1 MNANY
6 QPPTQAVK
14 DWLKLASKQLGVAL
28 IPSAQ
33 LDAEI
38 ILSHTLNKPRTYLHA
53 HNDEIL
59 SPRII
64 EIANAR
70 IDLRS
75 DRVPVAYIIGHKEFY
90 GRNFRVNTS
99 TLVPRP
105 ESEDMI
111 NILKKLI
118 PPTIYH
124 LPSTTVRL
132 VDIGTGSGCLGVT
145 AKLEFPKLEVTL
157 ADISP
162 HALRVAKQNAELL
175 GADVNV
181 IQSDLL
187 ADYPFT
193 PDIILANLPYV
204 DPEWE
209 RSPETNH
216 EPPLAL
222 FADSEGLAIINKLI
236 VQASTIQKLGGIL
249 IIEADPMQHAQII
262 SYTRENNYKLTDQMS
277 YILALTKQL

>member
-6 QPPTQAVK
+6 QPPMLLVK
-14 DWLKLASKQLGVAL
+14 DWLKLASKQLSDAH
-28 IPSAQ
+28 IQSAQ

-53 HNDEIL
+53 HGDDTL
-59 SPRII
+59 SPRMV

-75 DRVPVAYIIGHKEFY
+75 DMVPVAYIIGHKEFY

-105 ESEDMI
+105 ESEDII
-111 NILKKLI
+111 NLLKKLI

-124 LPSTTVRL
+124 LPSTTMRL
-132 VDIGTGSGCLGVT
+132 VDVGTGCGCLGIT

-157 ADISP
+157 SDISP
-162 HALRVAKQNAELL
+162 HALKVAKQNADLL
-175 GADVNV
+175 NADVNI

-187 ADYPFT
+187 ASYPFT
-193 PDIILANLPYV
+193 PDVILANLPYV

-216 EPPLAL
+216 EPPVAL
-222 FADSEGLAIINKLI
+222 FAADEGLAIINKLI
-236 VQASTIQKLGGIL
+236 SQAASSQKLGGTL
-249 IIEADPMQHAQII
+249 IIEADPVQHAQIT
-262 SYTRENNYKLTDQMS
+262 SHAKNTKYQLTDKLG
-277 YILALTKQL
+277 YILAFKKQS